1 VTTRSRT
8 LARAGLIVTTA
19 FMLSRV
25 LGWLRLV
32 VIGGTFGAAGE
43 LDTFFAA
50 FRIPDLIFQ
59 LVAAGALGSALI
71 PIVAGL
77 LASGERARAWRV
89 VSTVT
94 NLMLVAFAVLAVV
107 LAVLA
112 PQLIEW
118 MTPGFSPAQV
128 ERTVGLTRL
137 MLASPVLLALGAVA
151 TSVLNAE
158 GRFAAA
164 ALAPV
169 LYNLAIIGGAV
180 ILAPSMGVTGLA
192 VGVVAGSALNLL
204 IQLPP
209 IARLGFRYRPALDV
223 ADPSARRALTLML
236 PRAIGMG
243 ASQITFVVATTL
255 ASGLGAGAISA
266 FNFAFTLLQIP
277 IGVIGVPLGT
287 VVFPSMAR
295 DLATG
300 AVGDFLALVTRSVR
314 LLLFVMLP
322 ITGVAIVLR
331 TQLVTL
337 LFGYGRFDQAAIAL
351 TADTLL
357 CFMLGLAAHS
367 VIAVL
372 ARAFYAGQDTRTP
385 VAAAILAVAIN
396 SSLAFVLVGPM
407 GLSGLALAIAIAAW
421 IEAIVLFVILDRRH
435 AELDLVPVLRMTV
448 AATLASVAAAAVT
461 LGVNS
466 GLVAIL
472 GGDPAR
478 PVLLLQAGLAAAA
491 GGLAYLALAA
501 ALRIRELPTIV
512 AVMTDLLRRRARS

>member
-1 VTTRSRT
+1 MTRSRT
-8 LARAGLIVTTA
+8 LARAGLIVTAA
-19 FMLSRV
+19 FLLSRA

-59 LVAAGALGSALI
+59 LGAAGALGSALI

-77 LASGERARAWRV
+77 LASGERDRAWRV

-94 NLMLVAFAVLAVV
+94 NLMLVAFAVLAAI

-112 PQLIEW
+112 PQLIDA
-118 MTPGFSPAQV
+118 MTPGFSRAQV
-128 ERTVGLTRL
+128 EQTVGLTRL
-137 MLASPVLLALGAVA
+137 MLASPILLALGAVA

-180 ILAPSMGVTGLA
+180 ILAPAMGVTGLA
-192 VGVVAGSALNLL
+192 AGVVAGSALNLL

-209 IARLGFRYRPALDV
+209 IARLGFRYRPALDA
-223 ADPSARRALTLML
+223 ADPAARRAMALMV

-300 AVGDFLALVTRSVR
+300 AVGDFLELLTRSLRV
-314 LLLFVMLP
+314 LLFVMLP
-322 ITGVAIVLR
+322 ITGIGMVLR
-331 TQLVTL
+331 TELVTL
-337 LFGYGRFDQAAIAL
+337 LFDYGRFDDRAIAL
-351 TADTLL
+351 TSDALL
-357 CFMLGLAAHS
+357 CFLVGLAAHS
-367 VIAVL
+367 AIALL

-396 SSLAFVLVGPM
+396 SSLAVVLVGPL
-407 GLSGLALAIAIAAW
+407 GLAGLALAIAIAAW

-435 AELDLVPVLRMTV
+435 AELDLLPVLRMTV
-448 AATLASVAAAAVT
+448 AASLASVMAAAVSWAANGG
-461 LGVNS
+461 LAGVV
-466 GLVAIL
+466 GP
-472 GGDPAR
+472 DPAR
-478 PVLLLQAGLAAAA
+478 PVLLLQAGLAGAA
-491 GGLAYLALAA
+491 GGAAYLALAA